1 MEGDDGIDEVV
12 AEAEQLD
19 AKDKEHKMM
28 IEERKLEFRP
38 LNYQKGHICQIIG
51 NFTEW
56 IPVNMQ
62 MHPVDEQQDDPE
74 KAGIFFIT
82 VYLIKGFRYKYRFIY
97 KG

>member
-38 LNYQKGHICQIIG
+38 LNY
-51 NFTEW
+51 
-56 IPVNMQ
+56 
-62 MHPVDEQQDDPE
+62 
-74 KAGIFFIT
+74 
-82 VYLIKGFRYKYRFIY
+82 
-97 KG
+97 